1 MLALFSDVWAQAQNP
16 KMAQA
21 GPQKPSQAW
30 ALYTALKGLGLG
42 LQILEACTRALDFE
56 SCNCH

>member
-1 MLALFSDVWAQAQNP
+1 MDSDVRAQAQSP
-16 KMAQA
+16 KLAQA
-21 GPQKPSQAW
+21 GPQKPSQAR
-30 ALYTALKGLGLG
+30 ALYMALKGLGLG